1 MASATSRVAALRVAA
16 AVPTHVRAGGRLWV
30 HARATARVRVP
41 GEAERAASAGGGFLA
56 AAAAAV
62 AMALGGWE
70 AAPAMAGT
78 SAVPGV
84 YLDPSHPGCQ
94 RVIDAETGRVSGRDF
109 LDANGLIGPPGT
121 ACTGH
126 APSEL
131 GAWSVA
137 GQLVGPDAILIDFDA
152 VDAVRILHAPMSPAS
167 PVRAS
172 PHAHEP
178 PPTAPLRQT
187 NTRRVRGR
195 RLPPP
200 PPPQRTLGARR
211 VNGEEEKEPAMD
223 SY

>member
-1 MASATSRVAALRVAA
+1 MAPATSRVAALRVAA
-16 AVPTHVRAGGRLWV
+16 AVPTHVSAGTRGGTR
-30 HARATARVRVP
+30 ARATARVRGP
-41 GEAERAASAGGGFLA
+41 GEAARAASASAGGGFLA

-84 YLDPSHPGCQ
+84 YLDPSHPGCR

-152 VDAVRILHAPMSPAS
+152 VDAVRILPPCV
-167 PVRAS
+167 PCVPRA
-172 PHAHEP
+172 
-178 PPTAPLRQT
+178 
-187 NTRRVRGR
+187 RVTSR
-195 RLPPP
+195 
-200 PPPQRTLGARR
+200 A
-211 VNGEEEKEPAMD
+211 
-223 SY
+223 